1 MRSFNS
7 LYSSTPAPHP
17 PALKYKEIYK
27 LHGTESS
34 QNIVSEICDSPIH
47 YLPVTEAQNT
57 LQYSQNRVTGLH
69 PELFESGTPLHKLL

>member
-7 LYSSTPAPHP
+7 PYSSNPPPT
-17 PALKYKEIYK
+17 PALKCKEINK